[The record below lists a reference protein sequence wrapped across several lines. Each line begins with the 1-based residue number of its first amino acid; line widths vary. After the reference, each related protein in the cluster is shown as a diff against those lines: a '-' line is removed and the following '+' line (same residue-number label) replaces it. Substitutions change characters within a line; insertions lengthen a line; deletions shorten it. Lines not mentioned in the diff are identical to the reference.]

1 NLTGPRQQGSPDRG
15 KHGGRRGACSCGH
28 GVSVIGLILP
38 FIVAKGP
45 NKGVIQVVLV
55 ITASTCW
62 LFWLL
67 CYMHQ
72 MNPLIG
78 PQLHNTTVLALRYL
92 WDETLSLDDLPDDTT
107 TDSTIDL
114 PSTTPMPNTANM

>member
-1 NLTGPRQQGSPDRG
+1 MGADAVAIGVVTGFWAVVG
-15 KHGGRRGACSCGH
+15 
-28 GVSVIGLILP
+28 IILP
-38 FIVAKGP
+38 FILGKGP

-78 PQLHNTTVLALRYL
+78 PQLENTTVLAIRYL
-92 WDETLSLDDLPDDTT
+92 WDKNLDIDDLPTPHPTEPTT
-107 TDSTIDL
+107 THAA
-114 PSTTPMPNTANM
+114 PM

>member
-1 NLTGPRQQGSPDRG
+1 MRYG
-15 KHGGRRGACSCGH
+15 
-28 GVSVIGLILP
+28 IILP

-45 NKGVIQVVLV
+45 NKGVTQVVLV

-78 PQLHNTTVLALRYL
+78 PQLHNTTILALKYL
-92 WDETLSLDDLPDDTT
+92 WDGTITLDELDNGTSTTMETGEGTT
-107 TDSTIDL
+107 TMAMES
-114 PSTTPMPNTANM
+114 